1 MRRRSPPA
9 AEVGANAPL
18 CLRTPQL
25 RRRSITSKHMMRV
38 SIPIVAA
45 AATAV
50 ALVPTWLWAQAPS
63 ETDRYAY
70 GPHHMMWWGGGWY
83 GMIFGPLIMI
93 LMLAAVIAA
102 VVLLVR
108 WAGGQWPGRVPQQGR
123 TPLDILKERYARGE
137 IDQEEYMRRRADLQ
151 D

>member
-1 MRRRSPPA
+1 
-9 AEVGANAPL
+9 
-18 CLRTPQL
+18 
-25 RRRSITSKHMMRV
+25 MMRV

-63 ETDRYAY
+63 ETGRYAY

-83 GMIFGPLIMI
+83 GMIFGPLMMI

>member
-1 MRRRSPPA
+1 
-9 AEVGANAPL
+9 
-18 CLRTPQL
+18 
-25 RRRSITSKHMMRV
+25 MMRV

-50 ALVPTWLWAQAPS
+50 ALVPTWLWAQTPS

-83 GMIFGPLIMI
+83 GMIFGPLMMI

-108 WAGGQWPGRVPQQGR
+108 WAGG
-123 TPLDILKERYARGE
+123 
-137 IDQEEYMRRRADLQ
+137 
-151 D
+151 